1 MVRLRRIEEATS
13 AGATSASTRRRTA
26 VGAGAAVAAA
36 EVVKRAVWAFSHIGM
51 REILINQ
58 PGNFDKPARGERG
71 GVLAVGDVEDLLG
84 DALRSLLTRGRPRL
98 ISIEQ
103 RLAQLAAG
111 IRDLQHVQGVLK
123 NPSSSAMPSPAAGGR
138 GVRTSLWGVADRR
151 VQAAA
156 SFSLR

>member
-1 MVRLRRIEEATS
+1 MSTSDKLSRRSTTDPVAVVSPLVVVEAK
-13 AGATSASTRRRTA
+13 
-26 VGAGAAVAAA
+26 V
-36 EVVKRAVWAFSHIGM
+36 
-51 REILINQ
+51 
-58 PGNFDKPARGERG
+58 ERG

-98 ISIEQ
+98 ISIDQ